1 MVTFPE
7 QFCPQAVGRR
17 RRFVYIIPHGGNFD
31 NTLRHRFCFC
41 NCWAHLYLTLL
52 EHHTTTHHTYILKN
66 SQLVFLPF
74 EVSLYHRTKRQVNGK
89 NYCSKYTTHEQSH
102 SIQRVAVLVDES
114 HHFLPIK
121 SNNFFFFADFREAVY
136 KCLQR
141 RAYFSGT

>member
-1 MVTFPE
+1 MSDCYNLGKHTRLCFAIDCLPRISH
-7 QFCPQAVGRR
+7 FANCCNRR
-17 RRFVYIIPHGGNFD
+17 K
-31 NTLRHRFCFC
+31 
-41 NCWAHLYLTLL
+41 HLHLTLL
-52 EHHTTTHHTYILKN
+52 EHKPTTHHTYILKN

-102 SIQRVAVLVDES
+102 SIQRVAVFVIES
-114 HHFLPIK
+114 HHVLPIK
-121 SNNFFFFADFREAVY
+121 CNNFFFFADFREAVY